1 MQEVFREY
9 YRLLP
14 EKPPLKF
21 AEPGAERQDSVY
33 NGFQVMCFMCNTYC
47 DCRSANCQQSASIH
61 NIAHRCQHIVVDSVL
76 LHYSSVA
83 LV

>member
-1 MQEVFREY
+1 MQEVFQEY

-33 NGFQVMCFMCNTYC
+33 NGFQARCFKCNLHC
-47 DCRSANCQQSASIH
+47 DCSSA
-61 NIAHRCQHIVVDSVL
+61 
-76 LHYSSVA
+76 
-83 LV
+83 